1 MFRRFRQDSG
11 VGFTWL
17 LFSELTPMVQ
27 VQLPTPQQMLQ
38 EQDLSGRSVVSLQD
52 LRQIFVGCGL
62 DLYGLG
68 GRTLW
73 TLRQIFSGSK
83 VDWPMILG
91 GI

>member
-1 MFRRFRQDSG
+1 MFHRFCQDSSM
-11 VGFTWL
+11 GFTWL

-38 EQDLSGRSVVSLQD
+38 KQDLSERSVVSLQD

-62 DLYGLG
+62 NLCGLG

-73 TLRQIFSGSK
+73 TVRQIFSGSK
-83 VDWPMILG
+83 VD
-91 GI
+91 